1 MTFFRRRLKSS
12 RIIDIAAP
20 VSTRAFVGTLLTQRG
35 NKFVVQRLER
45 ERGFEI
51 VSKNAASPL
60 KAASSSFTRLVVV
73 RETVIE
79 NGEAAAIEM
88 HVGQG
93 TGNEK

>member
-1 MTFFRRRLKSS
+1 MTFFRRRRKSS
-12 RIIDIAAP
+12 RIIDMAAP

-35 NKFVVQRLER
+35 SKFVVRRSER
-45 ERGFEI
+45 ERGFEM

-60 KAASSSFTRLVVV
+60 KAAPSSFPRSVVV

-79 NGEAAAIEM
+79 NGEEAAIEM

-93 TGNEK
+93 MGSEK